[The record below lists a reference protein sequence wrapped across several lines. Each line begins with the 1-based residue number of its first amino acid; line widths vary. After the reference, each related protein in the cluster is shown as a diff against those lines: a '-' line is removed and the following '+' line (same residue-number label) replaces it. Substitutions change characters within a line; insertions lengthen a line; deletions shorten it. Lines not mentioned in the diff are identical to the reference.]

1 MYTPEPLRNLTDD
14 GLYLPLIKQHSLEK
28 FRAHNHNVQ
37 IFSTAMKSQWPQRA
51 YLGLYSGAG
60 RARLEETD
68 EIVETTAMSVF
79 RVPDP
84 FTHHIFVDSDTRCT
98 EALTERIRSLPGE
111 PNVTV
116 FTGDVNILVS
126 DVRAALPP
134 FSANRGLLSYCFV
147 DPFAANLKFETLRSL
162 GQLRMDFL
170 ILLML
175 GLDARLNF
183 KTYLEDERD
192 TRIAE
197 LVDSPTWRDEW
208 HRESRT
214 GRPNVVHF
222 LMGKFDEAMTRVG
235 YRTAPPDHAL
245 SVKVRNKG
253 VLLYQL
259 VFYSKNEL
267 GQKFWK
273 QTRTGIKPQLDLSL

>member
-1 MYTPEPLRNLTDD
+1 
-14 GLYLPLIKQHSLEK
+14 
-28 FRAHNHNVQ
+28 
-37 IFSTAMKSQWPQRA
+37 MKSQWPQRA
-51 YLGLYSGAG
+51 YVGLYSGAG

-68 EIVETTAMSVF
+68 EIVETTAMSIF
-79 RVPDP
+79 RLPDP
-84 FTHHIFVDSDTRCT
+84 FTHHIFVDNDARCT
-98 EALTERIRSLPGE
+98 EALTERIRSLLGE
-111 PNVTV
+111 RNVTV

-126 DVRAALPP
+126 NVREALPA
-134 FSANRGLLSYCFV
+134 FSSSKGLLSYCFV

-197 LVDSPTWRDEW
+197 LVDSPNWRDEW
-208 HRESRT
+208 RRESKA

-222 LMGKFDEAMTRVG
+222 LMGKFDVAMTRIG
-235 YRTAPPDHAL
+235 YRSAPPDHAL

-253 VLLYQL
+253 VLIYQL